1 MNTING
7 LRGVAEGIQ
16 SLFSHTVNTIRGSF
30 GALRESIIQLFSGK
44 EKNDIPHHT
53 LSVEQNNA
61 GIKFHNFAGAHKF
74 FTPESYEVL
83 VSTREAAIDEAN
95 ATLER
100 LDSQHTELLRQGL
113 KTNSSPEKRI
123 LREKMENIRQE
134 MRAVRIEK
142 EKWEE
147 MGENRNTSLESTK
160 SIL

>member
-7 LRGVAEGIQ
+7 LKVVAEGIQ
-16 SLFSHTVNTIRGSF
+16 SLLSHTVNAITGSF

-44 EKNDIPHHT
+44 EKNEIPHHT

-61 GIKFHNFAGAHKF
+61 EIKFHHFADVHKF
-74 FTPESYEVL
+74 FTPQGYEEVTA
-83 VSTREAAIDEAN
+83 STREAAIDEAN

-113 KTNSSPEKRI
+113 KTNSLLEKAI
-123 LREKMENIRQE
+123 LREKMANIRQE
-134 MRAVRIEK
+134 MRYVRIEK

-147 MGENRNTSLESTK
+147 MEKVEIQS
-160 SIL
+160 